1 MKQQN
6 SAVADIGVIVG
17 RFQVHE
23 LHESHCTVIETVLS
37 RHKKAIVC
45 LGVSPTLV
53 TKRNPLD
60 FVSRKEMLLAKYPN
74 LTVIALPDVR
84 SDEDWSTVLD
94 ARIREISPVGSV
106 MLYGSR
112 ANFIDRYTGGFPA
125 EELEQHVFMAGTEV
139 RAGISSR
146 VQSSADFRAGVIYA
160 AYNQYPK
167 VFPTVDVAVIKN
179 DAVLL
184 ARKPGETLLRFI
196 GGFTDPTDANYEAAA
211 RREVKEE
218 VGVEIEKPEYVG
230 SAQIDD
236 WRYGAE
242 EDKIITL
249 LFTARYRSG
258 SIEPQDDIAEARLVR
273 LRDFTPDMLV
283 QEHRIL
289 YKMLN
294 AKLMFR
300 EEQG

>member
-1 MKQQN
+1 MN
-6 SAVADIGVIVG
+6 SHSPAADVGVIVG

-37 RHKKAIVC
+37 RHKKALVC
-45 LGVSPTLV
+45 LGVSPALV

-74 LTVIALPDVR
+74 LTVLALPDVR
-84 SDEDWSTVLD
+84 SDEEWSAVLD
-94 ARIREISPVGSV
+94 ARIREVSPVGSV

-112 ANFIDRYTGGFPA
+112 ENFIDRYTGQFPA
-125 EELEQHVFMAGTEV
+125 EELDQHVFIAGSEV

-167 VFPTVDVAVIKN
+167 VFSTVDVAVIKN
-179 DAVLL
+179 EAVLL

-196 GGFTDPTDANYEAAA
+196 GGFTDPTDVNYEATA

-236 WRYGAE
+236 WRYRTE
-242 EDKIITL
+242 QDKIITL
-249 LFTARYRSG
+249 FFAARYRSG
-258 SIEPQDDIAEARLVR
+258 SIEPKDDIVEARLVR
-273 LRDFTPDMLV
+273 LTDFTAEMLV
-283 QEHRIL
+283 PEHRVL
-289 YKMLN
+289 YKLLN